1 MNIRNDKNELERRG
15 NDVQA
20 AAERAEQELT
30 EMQARVQRAAQSRD
44 SKFNNVKAVM
54 GDFENSP
61 AYMQIMAE
69 IEQAK
74 NQHLMNALSTLIN
87 DQVISQ
93 ELPDLVKEIETT
105 LAQSQI
111 VIPSR
116 PNSAIQQPRSSRQS
130 SRGSRQ

>member
-20 AAERAEQELT
+20 AAERAEQELN